1 MRKTTIISIGVL
13 MVLFFFL
20 LGCAGNLQES
30 QRSYYLQDNFGRSLE
45 AAKYRQTLNPE
56 AGLTAEPVEGLEGR
70 SADMAVD
77 KYRESFEEKVDP
89 QQELR
94 YFRMGN

>member
-1 MRKTTIISIGVL
+1 MPKTTIISIGVL

-20 LGCAGNLQES
+20 SGCAGNLQES
-30 QRSYYLQDNFGRSLE
+30 PRSYYLQDNFGRSLE
-45 AAKYRQTLNPE
+45 TVKYRQTLNPE
-56 AGLTAEPVEGLEGR
+56 AGLTAEPMEELEGR

-77 KYRESFEEKVDP
+77 KYRQSYEREVDP

-94 YFRMGN
+94 DFRMGN